1 MRQQKK
7 TWQPVIYTLLFFM
20 GILVLFFIYTEK
32 NRARIQEQNR
42 VYAEDA
48 ATQTVERIESEFD
61 NALQRIQN
69 DAFLSST
76 DGKDLGISAQMLKEL
91 EENTTFDAVS
101 FINADGIN
109 LGADGKTNDSSDRN
123 FFLRGMQ
130 GESGLETVAES
141 RLTGKPMMVF
151 YAPIYENEDIAGMFL
166 GMYYAEDYL
175 KDMLSASYFGEPA
188 DVFLCTREGMVIA
201 HSGDGTFG
209 DNLFDSLTES
219 GIIDNNTAEIAKTA
233 VMDGSDMALLCN
245 EGYKTDNICVMHLQG
260 YDYVLIQAFPKN
272 ITQIGRAH
280 V

>member
-1 MRQQKK
+1 MAAGYL
-7 TWQPVIYTLLFFM
+7 YTSFFM

-151 YAPIYENEDIAGMFL
+151 YAPIYENEDIAGMF
-166 GMYYAEDYL
+166 
-175 KDMLSASYFGEPA
+175 
-188 DVFLCTREGMVIA
+188 
-201 HSGDGTFG
+201 FG
-209 DNLFDSLTES
+209 DVLCGGLPERYAFRQLFWRACRCFSLHT
-219 GIIDNNTAEIAKTA
+219 
-233 VMDGSDMALLCN
+233 
-245 EGYKTDNICVMHLQG
+245 
-260 YDYVLIQAFPKN
+260 
-272 ITQIGRAH
+272 GRYGNCPFGRWNFRG
-280 V
+280 